1 MTGEAKK
8 HQNECVSREG
18 GIIVQQKKSLQLFK
32 QMARFPG
39 SETQVRKIVF
49 LLAWTMVELQR
60 EGEICL
66 KKCNFSSKISF
77 HCLCFPS
84 NKLIGVMMSMLMLML
99 MLMLLMTMMLMMMI
113 KVLVNLAVLS
123 SLLAIHF
130 NEGS

>member
-1 MTGEAKK
+1 M
-8 HQNECVSREG
+8 SREA
-18 GIIVQQKKSLQLFK
+18 GIIAQQKKLLQLFK

-84 NKLIGVMMSMLMLML
+84 NKLIGVMMLML
-99 MLMLLMTMMLMMMI
+99 MLMLLMKMILMMMI

>member
-1 MTGEAKK
+1 M
-8 HQNECVSREG
+8 SREA
-18 GIIVQQKKSLQLFK
+18 GIIAQQKKLLQLFK

-84 NKLIGVMMSMLMLML
+84 NKLIGVMMLML
-99 MLMLLMTMMLMMMI
+99 MLMLLMTMMMI